1 MSGQKVAYLG
11 PSGSHCGR
19 ALAVYRPDDRHI
31 AYPTISAVF
40 AALLASEA
48 DFGFVP
54 IESVINGR
62 VAQTLDNLRLYAGRL
77 MIAGACIL
85 PGKGEVG
92 GVVAD
97 DKTRYILLGRQS
109 PPPCGRDVTSLVI
122 YPKRDRVK
130 LLHDMLSVISV
141 KHNLN
146 MTDIDRRP
154 DQKGLSIF
162 YIDIEGHMADPN
174 VRACID
180 DLIENFSDTEVITLG
195 SYPYL
200 PFNEP
205 LIKTIG
211 IIGGTGEMGRF
222 FVPFFTRLGYTVLV
236 AGRST
241 PLSHAECARQAD
253 AVIVNVPIEHTEEVI
268 RAIGPLMH
276 AGQLLVD
283 NTGVKSRPITA
294 MLAST
299 DPSVEILSIHTMF
312 GASVESLRGQN
323 IISVPTVRSGPMAQ
337 EFEDILYKHGA
348 HITRATPEEHDMYV
362 TFTQGLEHMDGVA
375 KLATVFELAGDPA
388 NLESFST
395 PNSRRAVEIYERIHS
410 GDHHLYAT
418 MLKENPHILRTL
430 EAYLRN
436 LTEMVS
442 DLKRGSTRIFEE
454 KMSNNAARLKKG

>member
-11 PSGSHCGR
+11 PSGLHCQQ
-19 ALAVYRPDDRHI
+19 ALVNYRPEDQHI
-31 AYPTISAVF
+31 AYPSISAVF
-40 AALLASEA
+40 AAVSEEKV

-54 IESVINGR
+54 IENVINGR
-62 VAQTLDNLRLYAGRL
+62 VAQTLDNLRQYAGRL
-77 MIAGACIL
+77 MIVGAVIG
-85 PGKGEVG
+85 PVQDGKGG
-92 GVVAD
+92 TRAD
-97 DKTRYILLGRQS
+97 DKTRFILLGRQS
-109 PPPCGRDVTSLVI
+109 PEPCGRDVTSLVI
-122 YPKRDRVK
+122 YPQRDRVK

-174 VRACID
+174 VRACIE
-180 DLIENFSDTEVITLG
+180 DLAESLSDTEVITLG

-236 AGRST
+236 AGRHT
-241 PLSHAECARQAD
+241 PLSHADCARQAD
-253 AVIVNVPIEHTEEVI
+253 AVIVNVPIEHTEDVI
-268 RAIGPLMH
+268 RSIGPVMH

-283 NTGVKSRPITA
+283 NAGVKSRPITT

-299 DPSVEILSIHTMF
+299 DPAVEILSIHTMF
-312 GASVESLRGQN
+312 GAGVESLRGQN
-323 IISVPTVRSGPMAQ
+323 IISVPTDRSGPMAQ
-337 EFEDILYKHGA
+337 EFEDILYKYGA
-348 HITRATPEEHDMYV
+348 HITRATPDEHDMYV

-375 KLATVFELAGDPA
+375 KLATVLELAGDPA

-395 PNSRRAVEIYERIHS
+395 PNSRRATEIYERIHA
-410 GDHHLYAT
+410 GDSHLYAT
-418 MLKENPHILRTL
+418 MLRENPHILKTL

-442 DLKRGSTRIFEE
+442 DLKHGSTKVFEE
-454 KMSNNAARLKKG
+454 KMSTNAARLKKE